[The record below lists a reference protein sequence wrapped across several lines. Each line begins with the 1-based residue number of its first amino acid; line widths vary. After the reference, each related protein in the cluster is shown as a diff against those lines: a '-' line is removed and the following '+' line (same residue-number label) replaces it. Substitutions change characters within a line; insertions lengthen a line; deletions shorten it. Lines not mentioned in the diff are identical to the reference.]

1 MKTPR
6 LLIVLI
12 VAVAVA
18 GAGCASGGGS
28 TSNPS
33 TVSTPSTATTTSTPP
48 TTTTTT
54 TTASTAGTA
63 NSQVGTAGAL
73 GLTDTLSSSLG
84 LTGDQASGAVGS
96 ILSMAETK
104 LPSSD
109 YALVETAVPGAK
121 GYVEKAK
128 DLGAVTEPITDMNGL
143 SAAYSKLGIS
153 PEVGSKL
160 TPLVVNSIAKT
171 AGPTVG
177 GLLSSVVK

>member
-1 MKTPR
+1 MKTPGS
-6 LLIVLI
+6 LIVLI

-33 TVSTPSTATTTSTPP
+33 TVSTPSTATTTSTPT

-54 TTASTAGTA
+54 TTASTAGT
-63 NSQVGTAGAL
+63 NSLVSSAGAL
-73 GLTDTLSSSLG
+73 GLTDTLSSSFG
-84 LTGDQASGAVGS
+84 LTGDQASGAVGAV
-96 ILSMAETK
+96 LSMAETK

-109 YALVETAVPGAK
+109 YALVETAVPGAT
-121 GYVEKAK
+121 GYVQKAK
-128 DLGAVTEPITDMNGL
+128 DLGAVTEPIADMNGL
-143 SAAYSKLGIS
+143 NAAYSKLGIS

-160 TPLVVNSIAKT
+160 TPVIVNSIGKA

-177 GLLSSVVK
+177 GLLASVVK